1 MPDTDQE
8 LRNQIRLWE
17 LIWGCAASQAI
28 HVAAELDIPE
38 FLQERPR
45 TCEEIAS
52 ATSTDAWTLGGVLRV
67 LAACEI
73 LAIDSD
79 DRYSLAELGK
89 LLLKTSPTSHRG
101 EVTDF
106 FETIWAPLG
115 SLMHAVQTGENA
127 FEHALGMTF
136 FEYLS
141 RNAEVGSFFNQLMV
155 KNAPARYTGL
165 SSVYDFSKVRTVVD
179 LGGGEGG
186 LLLHLLREQEHLRAV
201 LFDLPDV
208 VANAPVRFE
217 AAGFINRCKIVA
229 GSFLDS
235 VPAGGD
241 VYILANVINNF
252 NNDGARKMLAN
263 CRAAMNP
270 AARLLI
276 VDALYPIGKPV
287 LWWAQAG
294 LGVLAQRGG
303 RGRTEPQM
311 RALLESARFRV
322 CSVKAPGKGTP
333 GLVEAAPA

>member
-8 LRNQIRLWE
+8 LRNQTRLWE

-28 HVAAELDIPE
+28 HVAAELNIPE
-38 FLQERPR
+38 LLQERAR
-45 TCEEIAS
+45 TCDEIAT

-67 LAACEI
+67 LVASDI

-89 LLLKTSPTSHRG
+89 VLVKTSPSSHRG
-101 EVTDF
+101 VVTDF

-115 SLMHAVQTGENA
+115 SLMYAVQTGENA

-136 FEYLS
+136 YEYLS

-165 SSVYDFSKVRTVVD
+165 SSVYDFSKARTVVD

-186 LLLHLLREQEHLRAV
+186 LLLHLLREQEHLQGV

-208 VANAPVRFE
+208 VANAPARFE
-217 AAGFINRCKIVA
+217 AAGLANRCKIVA
-229 GSFLDS
+229 GSFFDT
-235 VPAGGD
+235 VPTDGD
-241 VYILANVINNF
+241 VYVLANVINNF

-263 CRAAMNP
+263 CRDAMSA

-287 LWWAQAG
+287 LWGSLAG

-303 RGRTEPQM
+303 RGRTESQM
-311 RALLESARFRV
+311 RTLLAATSFRV
-322 CSVKAPGKGTP
+322 CSVKAAGKGAP
-333 GLVEAAPA
+333 ALVEAAPI